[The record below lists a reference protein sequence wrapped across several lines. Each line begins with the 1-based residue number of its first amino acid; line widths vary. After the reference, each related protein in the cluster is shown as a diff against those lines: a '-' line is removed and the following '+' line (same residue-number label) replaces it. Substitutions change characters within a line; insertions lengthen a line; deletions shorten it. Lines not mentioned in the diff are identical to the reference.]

1 LSAFV
6 FAVFAA
12 EPNRMLPLTTIFYR
26 LAWAALLG
34 AIIGAER
41 TVRRRPAGMRT
52 SVCVTVAAA
61 LFTIV
66 SVEIA
71 KRTGDTSTT
80 RIASN
85 IVQGV
90 GFLGAGV
97 IIRERGSVVGLT
109 TAAAVFAE
117 AAVGMTAGAG
127 LYWASGG
134 AMVLIMFAL
143 IVLFYVEGAL
153 NLKPRYM
160 LFRVSSDA
168 AQDLVPDVHAL
179 FTKLGINLDNFQV
192 SMTGG
197 KNLIQFDAD
206 VSRRQQERIL
216 TSMTRPGITFEM
228 LPVERQT
235 S

>member
-1 LSAFV
+1 
-6 FAVFAA
+6 
-12 EPNRMLPLTTIFYR
+12 MLPLTTTFYR
-26 LAWAALLG
+26 LGWAALLG
-34 AIIGAER
+34 SVIGAER

-71 KRTGDTSTT
+71 KASGDTSTT

-97 IIRERGSVVGLT
+97 IVRERGSVVGLARP
-109 TAAAVFAE
+109 AAIFAE
-117 AAVGMTAGAG
+117 AAVRMTAGGG
-127 LYWASGG
+127 LYRASGG
-134 AMVLIMFAL
+134 ATILILFAL

-160 LFRVSSDA
+160 LFRISSGP
-168 AQDLVPDVHAL
+168 AQ
-179 FTKLGINLDNFQV
+179 
-192 SMTGG
+192 
-197 KNLIQFDAD
+197 
-206 VSRRQQERIL
+206 
-216 TSMTRPGITFEM
+216 
-228 LPVERQT
+228 
-235 S
+235 

>member
-1 LSAFV
+1 
-6 FAVFAA
+6 
-12 EPNRMLPLTTIFYR
+12 MLPLTTTFYR
-26 LAWAALLG
+26 LGWAALLG
-34 AIIGAER
+34 SIIGAER

-52 SVCVTVAAA
+52 SVCLTVAAA

-71 KRTGDTSTT
+71 KASGDTSTT

-97 IIRERGSVVGLT
+97 IMRERGSVVGLT
-109 TAAAVFAE
+109 TAAAIFAE
-117 AAVGMTAGAG
+117 AAIGMTAGGG
-127 LYWASGG
+127 LYAVSGG
-134 AMVLIMFAL
+134 ATLLVLFAL
-143 IVLFYVEGAL
+143 VVLFYLEGVL

-160 LFRVSSDA
+160 LFRISSGA
-168 AQDLVPDVHAL
+168 TQDLVPDVHGL
-179 FTKLGINLDNFQV
+179 FTKMGINLDNFQV
-192 SMTGG
+192 SMAGD

-216 TSMTRPGITFEM
+216 TAMTRPGITFEM
-228 LPVERQT
+228 LPVERHD
-235 S
+235 

>member
-1 LSAFV
+1 
-6 FAVFAA
+6 
-12 EPNRMLPLTTIFYR
+12 MLPLTTTFYR
-26 LAWAALLG
+26 LGWAALMG
-34 AIIGAER
+34 SIIGAER

-71 KRTGDTSTT
+71 QRTGDASTT

-97 IIRERGSVVGLT
+97 IMRERGSVVGLT
-109 TAAAVFAE
+109 TAAAIFAE
-117 AAVGMTAGAG
+117 AAIGMTAGGG
-127 LYWASGG
+127 LYAVSGG
-134 AMVLIMFAL
+134 AALLVLFAL
-143 IVLFYVEGAL
+143 VVLFYVESAL

-160 LFRVSSDA
+160 LFRISSA
-168 AQDLVPDVHAL
+168 PTQDLVSDVHGL
-179 FTKLGINLDNFQV
+179 FTKMGINLDNFQV
-192 SMTGG
+192 SMAGD

-216 TSMTRPGITFEM
+216 TAMTRPGITFEM
-228 LPVERQT
+228 LPVERQA
-235 S
+235 